1 MGVICLYNLWR
12 LWCVIGG
19 LRRGIRIKNSIG
31 GDFPI
36 FASYG
41 EPYTYGTLSLE
52 FLGLIKVAI
61 HGGYPCDL
69 DKRSWGPG
77 MALRTV
83 DIRGLLESPP
93 SFCNNLGTIYI
104 ASSRGRTFDLITKI
118 WVQSLGTLLGRCK
131 IPKIAQP

>member
-1 MGVICLYNLWR
+1 
-12 LWCVIGG
+12 
-19 LRRGIRIKNSIG
+19 
-31 GDFPI
+31 
-36 FASYG
+36 
-41 EPYTYGTLSLE
+41 
-52 FLGLIKVAI
+52 
-61 HGGYPCDL
+61 
-69 DKRSWGPG
+69 

-131 IPKIAQP
+131 IPKIAEP